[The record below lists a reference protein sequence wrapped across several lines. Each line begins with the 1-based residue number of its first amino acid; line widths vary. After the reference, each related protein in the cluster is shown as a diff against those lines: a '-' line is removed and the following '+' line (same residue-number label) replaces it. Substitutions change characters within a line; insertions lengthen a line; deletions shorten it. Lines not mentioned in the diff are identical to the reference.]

1 MRPVICIL
9 LLMLTGALSF
19 GQRTKVRQNTREVVI
34 NSGDSI
40 IVTNIM
46 LNQEKIR
53 PDIRFT
59 YYWYLRGKISH
70 NTGGFSGKLLDGKYQ
85 VFVQDRLVLSGTYNE
100 GKRSGEWVS
109 WNNDGSIKNSCAYF
123 DGAVKT
129 AKAEKHSRHFLRNP
143 FKKEKKKTHHT
154 GIFHKKEDKT
164 ANTQDKP

>member
-9 LLMLTGALSF
+9 LLMLTGAISF
-19 GQRTKVRQNTREVVI
+19 GQRTNARQNTREVVI

-46 LNQEKIR
+46 LNQKKVR

-85 VFVQDRLVLSGTYNE
+85 VFVQDRLALSGTYNE
-100 GKRSGEWVS
+100 GKRSGDWVG
-109 WNNDGSIKNSCAYF
+109 WNNDGSIKNTCTYI
-123 DGAVKT
+123 DGVVKAVKP
-129 AKAEKHSRHFLRNP
+129 EKPSSHFLKNP
-143 FKKEKKKTHHT
+143 FKKEKKKIYHIR
-154 GIFHKKEDKT
+154 IFHKKENKT
-164 ANTQDKP
+164 ATIQDKP